1 MNLTMVDVE
10 PELGAMELLEG
21 IRPDIDFEKEKALVT
36 DRLLESF
43 DIINLV
49 SEINDEFDVKIKPA
63 DLVPENFDSVEAM
76 WEMIE
81 RLQDE
86 DF

>member
-1 MNLTMVDVE
+1 
-10 PELGAMELLEG
+10 MEQLMEILEG
-21 IRPDIDFEKEKALVT
+21 IRPDIDFANEKSLVT

-49 SEINDEFDVKIKPA
+49 SEIDDEFDVKIKPA

-76 WEMIE
+76 CAMIQ
-81 RLQDE
+81 RLQVE
-86 DF
+86 EF

>member
-1 MNLTMVDVE
+1 
-10 PELGAMELLEG
+10 MELLEG

-76 WEMIE
+76 WEMIK

>member
-1 MNLTMVDVE
+1 MDQ
-10 PELGAMELLEG
+10 LLE
-21 IRPDIDFEKEKALVT
+21 ILENMRPDIDFKNEKKLVT

-49 SEINDEFDVKIKPA
+49 TEIGDEFDVKVKPA

-81 RLQDE
+81 RLQDD

>member
-1 MNLTMVDVE
+1 MN
-10 PELGAMELLEG
+10 ELMEILESM
-21 IRPDIDFEKEKALVT
+21 RPDIDYTKEKSLVT

-43 DIINLV
+43 DIISLV
-49 SEINDEFDVKIKPA
+49 TEIGDEFDVKVKPA

-76 WEMIE
+76 WAMIE

>member
-1 MNLTMVDVE
+1 MQ
-10 PELGAMELLEG
+10 ELMEILEG
-21 IRPDIDFEKEKALVT
+21 IRPDIDFANEKSLVT

-49 SEINDEFDVKIKPA
+49 SEIDDAFDVKIKPA
-63 DLVPENFDSVEAM
+63 DLIPENFDSVEAM
-76 WEMIE
+76 WELIQ

>member
-1 MNLTMVDVE
+1 ME
-10 PELGAMELLEG
+10 ELMEILEG
-21 IRPDIDFEKEKALVT
+21 MRPDIDFENEKKLVT
-36 DRLLESF
+36 DRVLESF
-43 DIINLV
+43 DIISLV
-49 SEINDEFDVKIKPA
+49 TEISDNFDVKVKPA

-76 WEMIE
+76 WNMIE

>member
-1 MNLTMVDVE
+1 ME
-10 PELGAMELLEG
+10 ELMELLEG

-81 RLQDE
+81 RLQGE

>member
-1 MNLTMVDVE
+1 ME
-10 PELGAMELLEG
+10 ELMELLEG

-76 WEMIE
+76 WELIQ

-86 DF
+86 EF

>member
-1 MNLTMVDVE
+1 
-10 PELGAMELLEG
+10 MEQLMEILEG
-21 IRPDIDFEKEKALVT
+21 IRPDIDFANEKSLVT
-36 DRLLESF
+36 DRLLEAF

-49 SEINDEFDVKIKPA
+49 SEIDDEFDVKIKPA

-76 WEMIE
+76 WALIQ

-86 DF
+86 EF

>member
-1 MNLTMVDVE
+1 MQ
-10 PELGAMELLEG
+10 ELMEILEG
-21 IRPDIDFEKEKALVT
+21 IRPDIDFANEKSLVT

-49 SEINDEFDVKIKPA
+49 SEIDDAFDVKIKPA
-63 DLVPENFDSVEAM
+63 DLIPENFDSVEAM
-76 WEMIE
+76 WDLIQ

>member
-1 MNLTMVDVE
+1 
-10 PELGAMELLEG
+10 MEQLMEILEG
-21 IRPDIDFEKEKALVT
+21 LRPDIDFANEKSLVT

-49 SEINDEFDVKIKPA
+49 SEIDDEFDVKIKPA
-63 DLVPENFDSVEAM
+63 DLVPKNFDSVEAM
-76 WEMIE
+76 WALIQ

-86 DF
+86 EF

>member
-1 MNLTMVDVE
+1 ME
-10 PELGAMELLEG
+10 ELMELLEG

-76 WEMIE
+76 WEMIK

>member
-1 MNLTMVDVE
+1 MEQL
-10 PELGAMELLEG
+10 MELLEG
-21 IRPDIDFEKEKALVT
+21 IRPDIDFANEKSLVT

-49 SEINDEFDVKIKPA
+49 SEIDDEFDVKIKPA

-76 WEMIE
+76 WALIQ

-86 DF
+86 EV

>member
-1 MNLTMVDVE
+1 MD
-10 PELGAMELLEG
+10 ELMELLEG

>member
-1 MNLTMVDVE
+1 ME
-10 PELGAMELLEG
+10 ELMELLEG
-21 IRPDIDFEKEKALVT
+21 IRPDIDFENEKALVT

>member
-1 MNLTMVDVE
+1 
-10 PELGAMELLEG
+10 MEQLMEILEG
-21 IRPDIDFEKEKALVT
+21 IRPDIDFANEKSLVT

-49 SEINDEFDVKIKPA
+49 SEIDDEFDVKIKPA
-63 DLVPENFDSVEAM
+63 DLVPENFDSAEAM
-76 WEMIE
+76 WALIQ

-86 DF
+86 EF

>member
-1 MNLTMVDVE
+1 ME
-10 PELGAMELLEG
+10 ELMELLEG
-21 IRPDIDFEKEKALVT
+21 IRPDIDFEREKALVT

>member
-1 MNLTMVDVE
+1 
-10 PELGAMELLEG
+10 MEQLMSILEEM
-21 IRPDIDFEKEKALVT
+21 RPDIDFESETQLVT

-49 SEINDEFDVKIKPA
+49 SELDDEFDIKIKPA
-63 DLVPENFDSVEAM
+63 DLIPENFDSVEAM
-76 WEMIE
+76 WEMIQ

>member
-1 MNLTMVDVE
+1 MDQL
-10 PELGAMELLEG
+10 MEILENM
-21 IRPDIDFEKEKALVT
+21 RPDIDFKNEKKLVT

-43 DIINLV
+43 DIISLV
-49 SEINDEFDVKIKPA
+49 AEIGDEFDVKVKPA

-81 RLQDE
+81 RLQDD

>member
-1 MNLTMVDVE
+1 
-10 PELGAMELLEG
+10 MEILEG
-21 IRPDIDFEKEKALVT
+21 IRPDIDFANEKSLVT

-49 SEINDEFDVKIKPA
+49 SEIDDAFDVKIKPA
-63 DLVPENFDSVEAM
+63 DLIPENFDSVEAM
-76 WEMIE
+76 WELIQ

>member
-1 MNLTMVDVE
+1 
-10 PELGAMELLEG
+10 MEQLMEILEG
-21 IRPDIDFEKEKALVT
+21 MRPDIDFANEKKLVS

-43 DIINLV
+43 DIISLV
-49 SEINDEFDVKIKPA
+49 NEIGDEFDVKVKPA
-63 DLVPENFDSVEAM
+63 DLIPENFDSVEAM
-76 WEMIE
+76 WSMIE

>member
-1 MNLTMVDVE
+1 ME
-10 PELGAMELLEG
+10 ELKEILEG
-21 IRPDIDFEKEKALVT
+21 LRPDIDFDNETRLVT

-43 DIINLV
+43 DIISLV
-49 SEINDEFDVKIKPA
+49 NEIDDEFDVKIRPA

-76 WEMIE
+76 WEMIT

>member
-1 MNLTMVDVE
+1 
-10 PELGAMELLEG
+10 MEDLIGLLEEL
-21 IRPDIDFEKEKALVT
+21 RPDIDFEREKKLVT

-49 SEINDEFDVKIKPA
+49 SEINDGFDVKIKPA
-63 DLVPENFDSVEAM
+63 DLIPENFDSVEAM

>member
-1 MNLTMVDVE
+1 ME
-10 PELGAMELLEG
+10 ELKEILEEL
-21 IRPDIDFEKEKALVT
+21 RPDIDFDNENKLVT

-43 DIINLV
+43 DIISLV
-49 SEINDEFDVKIKPA
+49 NEIDDEFDVKIRPA

-76 WEMIE
+76 WKMIT

-86 DF
+86 DI

>member
-1 MNLTMVDVE
+1 MN
-10 PELGAMELLEG
+10 ELLE
-21 IRPDIDFEKEKALVT
+21 ILENMRPDIDFASETKLVT
-36 DRLLESF
+36 DRILESF
-43 DIINLV
+43 DIISLV
-49 SEINDEFDVKIKPA
+49 AEIGDEFDVKVKPA

>member
-1 MNLTMVDVE
+1 ME
-10 PELGAMELLEG
+10 ELKSLLEEL
-21 IRPDIDFEKEKALVT
+21 RPDIDFDNEKELVT
-36 DRLLESF
+36 NRVLESF

-49 SEINDEFDVKIKPA
+49 SELDDEFDIKIKPV
-63 DLVPENFDSVEAM
+63 DLIPENFNSVEAM
-76 WEMIE
+76 WKMIQ

>member
-1 MNLTMVDVE
+1 
-10 PELGAMELLEG
+10 MELLEG
-21 IRPDIDFEKEKALVT
+21 IRPDIDFANEKSLVT

-49 SEINDEFDVKIKPA
+49 SEIDDEFDVKIKPA

-76 WEMIE
+76 WALIQ

-86 DF
+86 EF

>member
-1 MNLTMVDVE
+1 MN
-10 PELGAMELLEG
+10 ELMEILQNM
-21 IRPDIDFEKEKALVT
+21 RPDVDFENEKKLVT
-36 DRLLESF
+36 DRILESF
-43 DIINLV
+43 DIISLV
-49 SEINDEFDVKIKPA
+49 TEIGDEFDVTVKPA

-76 WEMIE
+76 WAMIQ

>member
-1 MNLTMVDVE
+1 MN
-10 PELGAMELLEG
+10 ELMEILEG
-21 IRPDIDFEKEKALVT
+21 MRPDIDFANETKLVT

-43 DIINLV
+43 DIISLV
-49 SEINDEFDVKIKPA
+49 TEIGDEFDVKVKPS

-76 WEMIE
+76 WAMIE
-81 RLQDE
+81 RLQDD

>member
-1 MNLTMVDVE
+1 MDQ
-10 PELGAMELLEG
+10 LLE
-21 IRPDIDFEKEKALVT
+21 ILENMRPDIDFKNEKKLVT

-49 SEINDEFDVKIKPA
+49 SEIDDEFDVKIKPA
-63 DLVPENFDSVEAM
+63 DLVPENFDSAEAM
-76 WEMIE
+76 WALIQ

-86 DF
+86 EF

>member
-1 MNLTMVDVE
+1 
-10 PELGAMELLEG
+10 MEQLMEILEG
-21 IRPDIDFEKEKALVT
+21 IRPDIDFANEKSLVT

-49 SEINDEFDVKIKPA
+49 SEIDDEFDVKIKPA

-76 WEMIE
+76 WALIQ

-86 DF
+86 EF

>member
-1 MNLTMVDVE
+1 
-10 PELGAMELLEG
+10 MEQLMEILEG
-21 IRPDIDFEKEKALVT
+21 LRHDIDFANEKSLVT

-49 SEINDEFDVKIKPA
+49 SEIDDEFDVKIKPA
-63 DLVPENFDSVEAM
+63 DLVPENFDSAEAM
-76 WEMIE
+76 WELIQ

>member
-1 MNLTMVDVE
+1 MEDLK
-10 PELGAMELLEG
+10 ELLEG
-21 IRPDIDFEKEKALVT
+21 LRPDIDFDKEKKLVT

-49 SEINDEFDVKIKPA
+49 NEIDDEFDVKIKPA
-63 DLVPENFDSVEAM
+63 DLIPENFDSIEAI
-76 WEMIE
+76 WELIE

>member
-1 MNLTMVDVE
+1 
-10 PELGAMELLEG
+10 MELLEG
-21 IRPDIDFEKEKALVT
+21 LRPDIDFENEKSLVT

-49 SEINDEFDVKIKPA
+49 SEINDEFDVRIKPA